1 MPLLPVAITFMD
13 SFLDGMEIWGHPLRY
28 RDGDP
33 QPWPRGLGPGRGP
46 SLCRMT
52 GGHVRAPGVMGT
64 PGSVGASSLWDR
76 FTPPTHVLS
85 PKGKERG
92 PCGGFSELCSWP
104 GSGGEP
110 PEPCMPHPGGLP
122 VAGRWSLGRS
132 VSGGSVCQQLC
143 WKEQLHKDAPCV
155 GLCRCGS
162 AAGLAVCRRGHPHVT
177 L

>member
-1 MPLLPVAITFMD
+1 MKMPLLPVAITFMD

-33 QPWPRGLGPGRGP
+33 QTWPRGLGPGRGP

-122 VAGRWSLGRS
+122 LQGAGPS
-132 VSGGSVCQQLC
+132 
-143 WKEQLHKDAPCV
+143 A
-155 GLCRCGS
+155 GLCRGVACVSSCVGRNS
-162 AAGLAVCRRGHPHVT
+162 CIKMHPVWVCVGVGALRGWQCVDGGTHM
-177 L
+177 